1 MTSSILLAFVATCIL
16 LALTPGPNMSL
27 IIANTLSGGMRA
39 GYTTLAGSGTGLTI
53 LAVTAALGMS
63 SIMVFMAEWFDVVR
77 WIGAVYLV
85 FLGARQLWNWR
96 RRRIDTTF
104 AAPRVS
110 ARNAYL
116 QGLLVSLSNPKVL
129 LFLGAFLPQ
138 FIDPATAP
146 LPQLLLLAALFVATL
161 LVVDS
166 GYTYV
171 VGRAR
176 QTLDARKLLALDGI
190 AGGLL
195 VVGGIV
201 LAAARRPA

>member
-1 MTSSILLAFVATCIL
+1 MSFSILLAFVVTCVL

-39 GYTTLAGSGTGLTI
+39 GYTTLMGAATGLSI
-53 LAVTAALGMS
+53 LALTAALGMS

-77 WIGAVYLV
+77 WVGAVYLV
-85 FLGARQLWNWR
+85 FLGARQIWSWR
-96 RRRIDTTF
+96 KRRLDATF
-104 AAPRVS
+104 TPPPVS
-110 ARNAYL
+110 ARNAYV
-116 QGLLVSLSNPKVL
+116 QGLLVALSNPKVL

-138 FIDPATAP
+138 FVNPDAAA
-146 LPQLLLLAALFVATL
+146 LPQLLVLAGLFVATL

-176 QTLDARKLLALDGI
+176 QALDAKTLLTLDGI